1 MKGDPRQATSKGPSP
16 TSKFGKCKFLE
27 GMHTQVISRTVESPK
42 QRKTTALSRGH
53 KTDLSAPSETFVNIL
68 ATLALW
74 ALTSNIIVQQSKLN
88 KTFNTLKT
96 KGKYWVYV
104 GGPKALC

>member
-1 MKGDPRQATSKGPSP
+1 
-16 TSKFGKCKFLE
+16 
-27 GMHTQVISRTVESPK
+27 MHTQVISRTVESPK